1 MMYISTQVSKY
12 TKREEKDYE
21 QNKGGRYMEWIVAI
35 CMGVRPF
42 IDQLKFAMPQVEP
55 SVQLSSTSRNKK
67 DLTSVNITVA
77 VDVLFASAIE
87 IVQCCLMNNH
97 I

>member
-1 MMYISTQVSKY
+1 
-12 TKREEKDYE
+12 
-21 QNKGGRYMEWIVAI
+21 MEWTVAI

-42 IDQLKFAMPQVEP
+42 IDQLKFTMCQVEP

-67 DLTSVNITVA
+67 DLTRVNVTVA

-87 IVQCCLMNNH
+87 IAQFCLMNNH